1 MNKKL
6 VAALTLS
13 ALLLSTNSFAAN
25 ETQKLDAIEKLGLK
39 IDQSIDKSNLKDEI
53 KLQRI
58 QTSRPTRHT

>member
-25 ETQKLDAIEKLGLK
+25 ETQKLDAIKKLGLK

-53 KLQRI
+53 KL
-58 QTSRPTRHT
+58 

>member
-25 ETQKLDAIEKLGLK
+25 ETQKLDAIKKLGLK

-53 KLQRI
+53 KLQKWNHFEI
-58 QTSRPTRHT
+58 

>member
-25 ETQKLDAIEKLGLK
+25 ETQKLDAIKKLGLK
-39 IDQSIDKSNLKDEI
+39 IDQSIDKSNLKMKSNYKMES
-53 KLQRI
+53 L
-58 QTSRPTRHT
+58 